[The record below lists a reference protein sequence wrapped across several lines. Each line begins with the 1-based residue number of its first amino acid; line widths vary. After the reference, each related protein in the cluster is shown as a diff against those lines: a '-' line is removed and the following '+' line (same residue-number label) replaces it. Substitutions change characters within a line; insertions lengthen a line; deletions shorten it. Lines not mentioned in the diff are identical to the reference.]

1 VGGSSIQVEAG
12 SGEEAWDVE
21 QSEGGWGGVG
31 NEIWSVKNKSIL
43 KTKKSSYKNW
53 TSEFRA

>member
-1 VGGSSIQVEAG
+1 VEAG